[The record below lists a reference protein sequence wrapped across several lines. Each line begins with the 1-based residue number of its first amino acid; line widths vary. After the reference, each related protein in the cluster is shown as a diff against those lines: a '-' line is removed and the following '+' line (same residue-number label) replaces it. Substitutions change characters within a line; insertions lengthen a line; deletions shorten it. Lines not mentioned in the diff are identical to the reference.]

1 MDEQIETYVG
11 ITDCSSINLKRTAN
25 INISHVFLIDCL
37 AYIISTRRSHQKNP
51 AFFFWINYFK
61 LDPNRLDLPS
71 WNTLIRTPCICGSF
85 AQDVFCFERP
95 DEPVLN
101 TG

>member
-1 MDEQIETYVG
+1 MYVG
-11 ITDCSSINLKRTAN
+11 ITDHSSINLKHTTNAS
-25 INISHVFLIDCL
+25 ILQVVLIDYL
-37 AYIISTRRSHQKNP
+37 ACIILMCMSHQKNP
-51 AFFFWINYFK
+51 PFFFWINYFK

-71 WNTLIRTPCICGSF
+71 WNTLILNPCVCGSF